1 MRYDKLGFPIPAEFD
16 PPEPL
21 RPGQD
26 QIDGPTR
33 ESESPPAAGS
43 GRRSRPG
50 RGKRLFLLAVLVGV
64 VVPAVVVPAV
74 LPAVRE
80 VVMEFSLD
88 LAIRREGRGAVSD
101 AIGHVSRAIRWG
113 GTTLNADPQRKST
126 LLCWRAM
133 LRIENRDVPG
143 ALRDVDLAA
152 SIAPTAVEPQRVR
165 ALAEVIRGDA
175 DAALAAAETVVDLA
189 GRSDPE
195 ALNHRAYIRA
205 LVGRELDAALDDIQ
219 AALEGSGAGSP
230 AFLDTRGF
238 IFHLLGRQQ
247 EALDDLNVAIDAAQ
261 AERRRLMLL
270 AGHVSDG
277 ALAYRLR
284 GADQGLAVMHHH
296 RALACRALGLEG
308 QATQDFTIAE
318 QKGFDPSRGVF

>member
-1 MRYDKLGFPIPAEFD
+1 MHYDKLGFPVPAEF
-16 PPEPL
+16 E
-21 RPGQD
+21 RPAD
-26 QIDGPTR
+26 DRADGLDGER
-33 ESESPPAAGS
+33 AGADAHP
-43 GRRSRPG
+43 RRGSSG
-50 RGKRLFLLAVLVGV
+50 RGKRLVLLAVLLGV
-64 VVPAVVVPAV
+64 VIPAVVIPAA
-74 LPAVRE
+74 LPTVRDL
-80 VVMEFSLD
+80 VMQVSLD

-101 AIGHVSRAIRWG
+101 AIDHVSRAIRWG
-113 GTTLNADPQRKST
+113 GKTLEADPQRTSE
-126 LLCWRAM
+126 LVCWRAM
-133 LRIENRDVPG
+133 LRIENRDLAG

-152 SIAPTAVEPQRVR
+152 SVAPTAVEPQRVR
-165 ALAEVIRGDA
+165 ALAEVIRGDPE
-175 DAALAAAETVVDLA
+175 AALAAAEAVVELA
-189 GRSDPE
+189 GRNDPD

-205 LVGRELDAALDDIQ
+205 IVGRELDEALDDIQ

-238 IFHLLGRQQ
+238 IYHLLGRQQ

-296 RALACRALGLEG
+296 RGLACRALGLDG
-308 QATQDFTIAE
+308 QATQDFAIAE